1 MKPNAEQEKALRE
14 KIKRQSLDNQ
24 KSELRPI
31 EKYSLKEDITKI
43 SKSSENS
50 DYKLSQKM
58 KLLILVVLI
67 AIGILG
73 FYLI

>member
-1 MKPNAEQEKALRE
+1 MKPNAQQQKALRE
-14 KIKRQSLDNQ
+14 KIKRQRLENH

-43 SKSSENS
+43 SKSGANA
-50 DYKLSQKM
+50 DDKLGLKM

-67 AIGILG
+67 AIGLLG